1 MLKALIFDSHFD
13 KHRGVV
19 AFIRLF
25 SGEVKAGQTV
35 HFLATNTKI
44 VVQEVG
50 IFCPDM
56 RHFDKLSCGEVG
68 YIITGLKALDKV
80 KVGDTICD
88 NNEII
93 NALPGY
99 AESRPMV
106 FASIFPTDAD
116 DYPKLRDSIAK
127 LQLNDASLTCET
139 ENIPALGFGFRCGF
153 LGLLHMDII
162 QERLSREFD
171 LDLVITTPSVEYK
184 IKTTEP
190 ESDFISIHTPSELP
204 DPTQIAEMQEPW
216 IKVEILVPESYI
228 GSVIQLISDHRGIY
242 TKMDFL
248 SMNQV
253 QITGEMPLA
262 EMIVNFYDE
271 LKSLSKGYGTMSYEI
286 TDYRTQPLCKID
298 ILVNGKTVDP
308 LSVID
313 HKNRAENRGRI
324 ICEKLKELIPRQ
336 QFEIAVQAAI
346 GGRIIAR
353 ETIKAFR
360 KDVTAKL
367 YGGDIT
373 RRMKLLKKQ
382 AEGKKRMKMVG
393 NVEIPQ
399 SAFLNVLKKL
409 QQIHIYF
416 QVLRILSKDFEVV

>member
-19 AFIRLF
+19 AFVRLF
-25 SGEVKAGQTV
+25 AGELKAGQTV
-35 HFLATNTKI
+35 YFLATQTKI
-44 VVQEVG
+44 NVQEVG
-50 IFCPDM
+50 IFSPEM
-56 RHFDKLSCGEVG
+56 KPFDKLSSGEVG

-88 NNEII
+88 NDNKQ
-93 NALPGY
+93 NALDGY

-106 FASIFPTDAD
+106 FASIFPTNAD
-116 DYPKLRDSIAK
+116 DYPKLRDSIGK
-127 LQLNDASLTCET
+127 LQLNDASLTCEV

-184 IKTTEP
+184 IKTTD
-190 ESDFISIHTPSELP
+190 SDQLQSIHTPAELP
-204 DPTQIAEMQEPW
+204 DPSRIVLMQEPW
-216 IKVEILVPESYI
+216 VKLEILAPESYI
-228 GSVIQLISDHRGIY
+228 GGVIQLINDHRGMY

-253 QITGEMPLA
+253 QITGEVPLA

-271 LKSLSKGYGTMSYEI
+271 LKSLSKGYATLSYEVME
-286 TDYRTQPLCKID
+286 YRTEPLCKID
-298 ILVNGKTVDP
+298 IMVNGKVVDP

-313 HKNRAENRGRI
+313 HKNRAESRGRE
-324 ICEKLKELIPRQ
+324 ICDKLKILIPRQ
-336 QFEIAVQAAI
+336 QFEVAIQAAI
-346 GGRIIAR
+346 GGKIVAR

-399 SAFLNVLKKL
+399 SAFLNVLKK
-409 QQIHIYF
+409 
-416 QVLRILSKDFEVV
+416 

>member
-25 SGEVKAGQTV
+25 EGEIKPGQNIV
-35 HFLATNTKI
+35 FLATNTKV

-50 IFCPDM
+50 IFTPNM
-56 RHFDKLSCGEVG
+56 KPIDKLNNGEVG
-68 YIITGLKALDKV
+68 YVITGLKALDKV
-80 KVGDTICD
+80 KVGDTVCD
-88 NNEII
+88 NDNIL

-99 AESRPMV
+99 AESKPMV

-127 LQLNDASLTCET
+127 LQLNDASLTCEV

-153 LGLLHMDII
+153 LGLLHMDIV

-184 IKTTEP
+184 IMKINSDVF
-190 ESDFISIHTPSELP
+190 ESVHTSAELP
-204 DPTQIAEMQEPW
+204 DPTQIIKMQEPW
-216 IKVEILVPESYI
+216 VKVEVLAPESCI
-228 GSVIQLISDHRGIY
+228 GVVIQLISDHRGMY
-242 TKMDFL
+242 TNMDFL

-253 QITGEMPLA
+253 QITGELPLA
-262 EMIVNFYDE
+262 EMIINFYDE
-271 LKSLSKGYGTMSYEI
+271 LKSLSKGYATLSYELLE
-286 TDYRTQPLCKID
+286 YRTEPLVKID
-298 ILVNGKTVDP
+298 ILVNGKIVEP
-308 LSVID
+308 LSIID
-313 HKNRAENRGRI
+313 HKSNAEARGRQV
-324 ICEKLKELIPRQ
+324 CEKLKTLIPRQ
-336 QFEIAVQAAI
+336 MFEIAVQAAI
-346 GGRIIAR
+346 GGRVVAR
-353 ETIKAFR
+353 ETIKAFY

-382 AEGKKRMKMVG
+382 SEGKKRMKMVG

-399 SAFLNVLKKL
+399 SAFLNVLKK
-409 QQIHIYF
+409 
-416 QVLRILSKDFEVV
+416 